1 MQKFP
6 PPTLTSP
13 TCTIMSSGW
22 NLRLQHLKGSV
33 TRLTEST
40 MLKLS
45 IRSMSTRAGVAD
57 QAQHSLVLALGD
69 VHAKALIFEPV
80 DKLLALVLFC
90 ATLEYDDHN
99 NFLLIDREISPQR
112 KNAAQV

>member
-1 MQKFP
+1 MFAPEVFTALATATICSSDSTEHGPAIMQKFP

-45 IRSMSTRAGVAD
+45 IRSMSTRAV
-57 QAQHSLVLALGD
+57 
-69 VHAKALIFEPV
+69 
-80 DKLLALVLFC
+80 
-90 ATLEYDDHN
+90 
-99 NFLLIDREISPQR
+99 SPIR
-112 KNAAQV
+112 PSTVWYSPSEMCTPRP